1 MEHISKPVKNCK
13 NTAVSLMINTS
24 SNPIWKK
31 IASFWGI
38 DFSVAVLLEKVQQQD
53 STSFKA
59 CQLEVAE
66 IVTDA
71 DESLIKKA
79 V

>member
-31 IASFWGI
+31 IDSFWGI

-59 CQLEVAE
+59 CQLEV
-66 IVTDA
+66 DA